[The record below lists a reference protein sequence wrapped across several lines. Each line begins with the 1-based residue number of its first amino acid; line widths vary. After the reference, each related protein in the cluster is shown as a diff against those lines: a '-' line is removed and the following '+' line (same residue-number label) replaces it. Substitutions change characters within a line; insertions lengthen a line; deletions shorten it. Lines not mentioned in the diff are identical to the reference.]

1 MGAELLRVDSSLDHE
16 PDVDNANV
24 GNDEPLFSVLFF
36 IGGKKNMDYI
46 KKLRQLK
53 PLIHNIT
60 NYVTVNDVANAILAI
75 GGSPIMSDEID
86 EVAQMTSISHALNI
100 NIGTLNKVKIA
111 SMLEAGKASNACHH
125 ITVLDPVGAGAT
137 DLRTE
142 TCQTF
147 LNQIHFDA
155 IKGNISEI
163 KTLMAGTGHTKGV
176 DASAEDQKNS
186 HDLIDDIK
194 QFAEELHTIII
205 VTGPVDYVTDG
216 HKCYMINN
224 GCKEMST
231 ITGTGCMLSGILP
244 CFLAVENSVDSAAAA
259 VMAMGLAGEIG
270 ASRLAPEEGNATLRT
285 YIIDALYNMTD
296 ELLEKGGK
304 YEIQ

>member
-1 MGAELLRVDSSLDHE
+1 MG
-16 PDVDNANV
+16 
-24 GNDEPLFSVLFF
+24 
-36 IGGKKNMDYI
+36 YI
-46 KKLRQLK
+46 KKIREVK

-75 GGSPIMSDEID
+75 GGSPIMADELE
-86 EVAQMTSISHALNI
+86 EVAQMTSISNALNI

-111 SMLEAGKASNACHH
+111 SMLEAGIASNNCKH

-137 DLRTE
+137 DLRTQ
-142 TCQTF
+142 TCKD
-147 LNQIHFDA
+147 LLEKIHFDA

-176 DASAEDQKNS
+176 DASVEDQDNS
-186 HDLIDDIK
+186 YDLIDDIK
-194 QFAEELHTIII
+194 QFAKELNTIII

-216 HKCYMINN
+216 EKCFMISN
-224 GCKEMST
+224 GCKEMSS
-231 ITGTGCMLSGILP
+231 ITGTGCMLSGILG
-244 CFLAVENSVDSAAAA
+244 CFLTIENSVESAAAA
-259 VMAMGLAGEIG
+259 VMSMGIAGEIG
-270 ASRLAPEEGNATLRT
+270 ASKLKEGQGNATLRT

-296 ELLEKGGK
+296 EILEESGR